1 MKRLVAVFVA
11 IFLTLSSVSLLSA
24 EGVQEAPTEI
34 TVEDA
39 LGRTVEL
46 SGVPERIVLTGR
58 ATIMLV
64 DALYLFPGVSERV
77 VAVGQTDQGIG
88 DFFPVV
94 DDNPEAKARLG
105 RSAGPE
111 EVLSH
116 NPDLVIMK
124 TQMRNSL
131 GSALETAGATVLYLD
146 LETPEQYNED
156 IRTLGTVLNQPDRA
170 EEIVSHFEERVE
182 ALLAATE
189 GVTRPEALLLSYS
202 TEEGGYSFSVA
213 PEGWMQARQVML
225 AGGEPVW
232 FGAALSPGWNRVAFE
247 QIAAWDPE
255 VIVFLSYRSASEA
268 AVEAIE
274 DDPLWRELGAVRNG
288 WVYAMPADYYSW
300 GQPDTR
306 WILGAEWFAHLLHP
320 ELFNQPFELRILAFF
335 QDFYGIRATEYY
347 ERIAPR
353 LTGDLLD

>member
-1 MKRLVAVFVA
+1 MKRLVAAFFA
-11 IFLTLSSVSLLSA
+11 LLLTLGPVSLLYA
-24 EGVQEAPTEI
+24 EGVQETPAEI

-39 LGRTVEL
+39 LGRRVEL
-46 SGVPERIVLTGR
+46 SGVPERIVLAGR

-94 DDNPEAKARLG
+94 DENPEEKARLG
-105 RSAGPE
+105 RTAGPE
-111 EVLSH
+111 EVLAH

-124 TQMRNSL
+124 TQMRDSL
-131 GSALETAGATVLYLD
+131 GSALVSAGATVLYLN
-146 LETPEQYNED
+146 LETPEQYNDD
-156 IRTLGTVLNQPDRA
+156 IRTLGAVLDQPGRA
-170 EEIVSHFEERVE
+170 REIVDHFEERVQ
-182 ALLAATE
+182 ALQSATE
-189 GVTRPEALLLSYS
+189 EASRPELLLLSFS

-213 PEGWMQARQVML
+213 PEGWMQARQVTL
-225 AGGEPVW
+225 GGGEPVW
-232 FGAALSPGWNRVAFE
+232 FGAALSPGWNQVAFE

-255 VIVFLSYRSASEA
+255 VIVFLAYRSSSEA
-268 AVEAIE
+268 AIEAIE
-274 DDPLWRELGAVRNG
+274 DDPIWRELRAVRNRRI
-288 WVYAMPADYYSW
+288 YAMPADYYSW

-306 WILGAEWFAHLLHP
+306 WILGAEWFAYLLHP
-320 ELFNQPFELRILAFF
+320 ELFDRPFELRVLSFF

-347 ERIAPR
+347 EKIAPR